1 MKRKIIFALVFAAL
15 TALPSAAQTS
25 RVVTVEELFDL
36 VESGS
41 KTLRERKT
49 GVDAASHA
57 VAEAKSRRLPDIDAS
72 LSVSYN
78 GNVLMTDRDLGNA
91 RGLSSPHFG
100 NSFALEARLALY
112 TGGALSAGVEMAE
125 LRLRQ
130 AETDVELSR
139 SQQRFIALGQYLD
152 LFKTDNGI
160 KVYRDNI
167 ALTERLI
174 ADITAKHGQGMA
186 LKNDITR
193 YELQMEELK
202 LGLRRLEDTRAVINH
217 QLCNS
222 LGLSSGTRIVP
233 DSTVVSHA
241 ADAKTEQE
249 WQQMAAVSSPVL
261 RNSGLGVQLAE
272 QQLRM
277 AKSDMRPKVE
287 LFATENFSGPFTY
300 DIPPIDKNFNIWAVG
315 IGIRYS
321 LSSLFKS
328 NKAVRRARAEVQR
341 SRDSH
346 AVTAETLDNQMQEA
360 YTLYRQS
367 FVDLRT
373 RQKSVELASQNYRVV
388 NDRYLAQLAIVTDML
403 DASNVKLDAELQEVN
418 ARANTVFAYYKMKY
432 IAGEI

>member
-25 RVVTVEELFDL
+25 RVVTVEKLFDL

-41 KTLRERKT
+41 KTLRERNM

-100 NSFALEARLALY
+100 NSFALEARQALY

-277 AKSDMRPKVE
+277 AKSDMRPKWSFSRQKTSAVRSPMTSR
-287 LFATENFSGPFTY
+287 LLTRTSTSGP
-300 DIPPIDKNFNIWAVG
+300 
-315 IGIRYS
+315 
-321 LSSLFKS
+321 
-328 NKAVRRARAEVQR
+328 
-341 SRDSH
+341 
-346 AVTAETLDNQMQEA
+346 
-360 YTLYRQS
+360 
-367 FVDLRT
+367 
-373 RQKSVELASQNYRVV
+373 
-388 NDRYLAQLAIVTDML
+388 
-403 DASNVKLDAELQEVN
+403 
-418 ARANTVFAYYKMKY
+418 
-432 IAGEI
+432 